1 MSDTKI
7 ISFSGWKKNA
17 LQVVMILIVLF
28 WLIPVVSALYR
39 SFRFMGIQNYV
50 HVLSTRINGIY
61 FVQAILNSFIIA
73 GVAVTLTVSVS
84 SLAGFCFSK
93 IDFKLNRLLYLLTL
107 CLLAIPGVT
116 ISIPLFFTIKNLNLM
131 NTHLA
136 VALPEVALTLP
147 FGVLLMRN
155 SFDAIDN
162 AYLEAA
168 TIDGAS
174 YFQAFIKIY
183 FPMNIG
189 TTINLAILQFIWS
202 FQDFLLPNYFISK
215 KEIMTTTQLI
225 SSFNRAMTVTPKD
238 LGAFSASLVLL
249 SLPILV
255 IYLIF
260 SRYIK
265 SGLTSGGLKG

>member
-1 MSDTKI
+1 MSDNRIFSFRGWRKNILYI
-7 ISFSGWKKNA
+7 ITIF
-17 LQVVMILIVLF
+17 IVLC
-28 WLIPVVSALYR
+28 WLIPVVSALFR
-39 SFRFMGIQNYV
+39 SFRFMGFQNYV
-50 HVLSTRINGIY
+50 HVLTSKVNGIY

-73 GVAVTLTVSVS
+73 GVAVFLTVSIS

-93 IDFKLNRLLYLLTL
+93 IDFKLSRLLYLMTL
-107 CLLAIPGVT
+107 ILLAIPGVT
-116 ISIPLFFTIKNLNLM
+116 ILIPLFFTIKQLHLM

-155 SFDAIDN
+155 SFDAMDN

-168 TIDGAS
+168 TIDGAN
-174 YFQAFIKIY
+174 YFQVFFRIY
-183 FPMNIG
+183 FPMNLG

-215 KEIMTTTQLI
+215 KEVMTTTQLI

-249 SLPILV
+249 AVPVLIV
-255 IYLIF
+255 YLLF
-260 SRYIK
+260 SSYIK
-265 SGLTSGGLKG
+265 GGLTSGGIKG